1 WRAGADESI
10 AQKDVTALL
19 AVSRRPASALA
30 GALCSSVRVQ
40 TCEPGKFVLQVALAP
55 GRPSVAL
62 SLKRPGVAVRAP
74 LTAVPGEPGTV
85 VLVAPPRGVVVV
97 VVLGPPQAGG
107 VGFVP

>member
-1 WRAGADESI
+1 MPLLRATFCPRDAVCAVAYSQLSPEPPTASSLHCWRAGADESI

-62 SLKRPGVAVRAP
+62 
-74 LTAVPGEPGTV
+74 
-85 VLVAPPRGVVVV
+85 
-97 VVLGPPQAGG
+97 
-107 VGFVP
+107 

>member
-1 WRAGADESI
+1 MLRATQLPRDIVCAVPYSQFIKVVTSSWHWLRGGCPESI

-62 SLKRPGVAVRAP
+62 
-74 LTAVPGEPGTV
+74 
-85 VLVAPPRGVVVV
+85 
-97 VVLGPPQAGG
+97 
-107 VGFVP
+107 